1 MQKLTD
7 LEYSLV
13 IQALHNA
20 QGQHSENDFIDPYA
34 ENEQGYTDEDI
45 AKALSAAENKI
56 QANFL
61 NLYYANYNQRRPSRR
76 DK

>member
-20 QGQHSENDFIDPYA
+20 QSLHSENDFIDPYA
-34 ENEQGYTDEDI
+34 ENEENYTDEDI
-45 AKALSAAENKI
+45 AKALSVAENKI
-56 QANFL
+56 I
-61 NLYYANYNQRRPSRR
+61 ANYL
-76 DK
+76 K